1 MQRRCFLPAALAA
14 GLAARATLQRPVAPE
29 VVESRV
35 RVVEARLPGIRP
47 AARQRGG

>member
-1 MQRRCFLPAALAA
+1 MQRRCFLPAALAVA
-14 GLAARATLQRPVAPE
+14 LSGCATLQRPIAAE

-35 RVVEARLPGIRP
+35 RAAEARLPGIRP